1 MSMCSSWQD
10 FVPFATKK
18 IQVFTAKKLY
28 LAQVTF
34 GIYELGSAMRGTL
47 INNIFVHSRDGA
59 KGVNDVKDA
68 AVLSRFGFLGLSP

>member
-1 MSMCSSWQD
+1 MCSSWQD

-47 INNIFVHSRDGA
+47 INNIFFQLEVHRGPTWAS
-59 KGVNDVKDA
+59 
-68 AVLSRFGFLGLSP
+68 